1 MAHFAQL
8 DENNIVINCIVV
20 HNNELLDEN
29 GNESEAKGIQFC
41 KDHYGQDTIW
51 IQSSYNGNFRKHHAG
66 LGYYYDEVKDAFIPR
81 KLFESW
87 TLDEETCTWQ
97 PPVPHPEDERP
108 YYWNEETQQWVFDE
122 ELWNHINS
130 LGNT

>member
-66 LGYYYDEVKDAFIPR
+66 LDYRYDERLDAFIPK
-81 KLFESW
+81 KLYESW
-87 TLDEETCTWQ
+87 ILDEETCTWL
-97 PPVPHPEDERP
+97 PPVPHPDDVRPHYWDEEQK
-108 YYWNEETQQWVFDE
+108 NWVFDE
-122 ELWNHINS
+122 QFWNLLNNQS
-130 LGNT
+130 T